1 MNRAGVLVALA
12 ATALTADALAQGN
25 RWQQQVQQQL
35 ARAVVAF
42 RAQQFA
48 RQELSRQATLNNEE
62 SETFLMTLQ
71 AAVPYSFI
79 GVCDVDCERLAL
91 TVSTATGNDLAVDQS
106 SGALPVVAFT
116 PTTTASYRVTIRMAA
131 CRMSPCWYGV
141 AVLRK

>member
-1 MNRAGVLVALA
+1 VLA
-12 ATALTADALAQGN
+12 ATAMAALSATAFAQGN

-35 ARAVVAF
+35 TRAVVAF

-48 RQELSRQATLNNEE
+48 RQELSREAALNNEE
-62 SETFLMTLQ
+62 SETFRVTLQ
-71 AAVPYSFI
+71 AGVPYSFI

-91 TVSTATGNDLAVDQS
+91 MVSTATGNDLAVDQS

-116 PTTTASYRVTIRMAA
+116 PSMTGSYRVSVRMAA

>member
-1 MNRAGVLVALA
+1 MRRAGVLLALA
-12 ATALTADALAQGN
+12 ATALTADAVAQGN

-42 RAQQFA
+42 RAQRFA
-48 RQELSRQATLNNEE
+48 HQELSRQAALNNEE
-62 SETFLMTLQ
+62 SETFLVTLQ
-71 AAVPYSFI
+71 AGVPYSFI

-91 TVSTATGNDLAVDQS
+91 GVATATGNDIAVDQS

-116 PTTTASYRVTIRMAA
+116 PTMTASYRVTVRMAA

>member
-1 MNRAGVLVALA
+1 MNRAGLMVALA
-12 ATALTADALAQGN
+12 ATALTADAVAQGN

-48 RQELSRQATLNNEE
+48 HQELSRQAALDNEE
-62 SETFLMTLQ
+62 SETFLVTLQ
-71 AAVPYSFI
+71 GGVPYSFI

-91 TVSTATGNDLAVDQS
+91 RISTATGNDIAVDQS

-116 PTTTASYRVTIRMAA
+116 PTTTAPYRVTVRMAA

>member
-1 MNRAGVLVALA
+1 MNRAGVMVALA
-12 ATALTADALAQGN
+12 ATALTADAVAQGN

-35 ARAVVAF
+35 TRAVVAF
-42 RAQQFA
+42 RAQRFA
-48 RQELSRQATLNNEE
+48 RQELGREAVLNNEE
-62 SETFLMTLQ
+62 SETFRVTLQ
-71 AAVPYSFI
+71 AGFPYSVI

-91 TVSTATGNDLAVDQS
+91 PVSTATGNDLAVDQS

-116 PTTTASYRVTIRMAA
+116 PTTTGSYRVTVRMAA

>member
-1 MNRAGVLVALA
+1 MRRAGVLA
-12 ATALTADALAQGN
+12 ATAVVALSANAFAQGN

-35 ARAVVAF
+35 TRAVVAF

-48 RQELSRQATLNNEE
+48 RQEVSRQAALNNEE
-62 SETFLMTLQ
+62 SETFRVTLQ
-71 AAVPYSFI
+71 AGVRYSFI

-106 SGALPVVAFT
+106 SGALPIVAFT
-116 PTTTASYRVTIRMAA
+116 PTMTASYRVTARMAA

>member
-1 MNRAGVLVALA
+1 MRRAGVLA
-12 ATALTADALAQGN
+12 ATAVVAVSATAFAQGN

-35 ARAVVAF
+35 TRAVVAF

-48 RQELSRQATLNNEE
+48 RQELRRQAALNNEE
-62 SETFLMTLQ
+62 SETFRVTLQ
-71 AAVPYSFI
+71 AGVPYSFI

-116 PTTTASYRVTIRMAA
+116 PATTGSYRVSVRMAA

>member
-1 MNRAGVLVALA
+1 MKRAAMLIALGAVALA
-12 ATALTADALAQGN
+12 AQAGAQGN

-48 RQELSRQATLNNEE
+48 RQALSRQAPLNYEE
-62 SETFLMTLQ
+62 SETFRVTLE
-71 AAVPYSFI
+71 AGVAYSVI

-91 TVSTATGNDLAVDQS
+91 TLSTATGNDLAVDQA
-106 SGALPVVAFT
+106 SGALPVLAFT
-116 PTTTASYRVTIRMAA
+116 PTTTASYRVTVRMAA

>member
-1 MNRAGVLVALA
+1 MRRAGVLA
-12 ATALTADALAQGN
+12 ATAVVALSATAFAQGN

-35 ARAVVAF
+35 TRAVVAF

-48 RQELSRQATLNNEE
+48 RQELSRQAALNNEE
-62 SETFLMTLQ
+62 SETFRLRLQ
-71 AAVPYSFI
+71 AGVPYSFI

-91 TVSTATGNDLAVDQS
+91 TVSTAAGNDLAVDQS

-116 PTTTASYRVTIRMAA
+116 PTMTASYRVTVRMAA
-131 CRMSPCWYGV
+131 CRVSPCWYGV

>member
-1 MNRAGVLVALA
+1 MRRAGVLA
-12 ATALTADALAQGN
+12 ATAMAALSATAFAQGN

-35 ARAVVAF
+35 TRAVVAF

-48 RQELSRQATLNNEE
+48 RQELSRQAALNNEE
-62 SETFLMTLQ
+62 SETFRVTLQ
-71 AAVPYSFI
+71 AGVPYSFI

-91 TVSTATGNDLAVDQS
+91 MVSTATGNDLAVDQS

-116 PTTTASYRVTIRMAA
+116 PSMTGSYRVSVRMAA

>member
-1 MNRAGVLVALA
+1 MRRAGGLVMIAV
-12 ATALTADALAQGN
+12 ATLTASAFAQGN

-35 ARAVVAF
+35 ARAVGAF

-48 RQELSRQATLNNEE
+48 RQALSRQAALNNEE
-62 SETFLMTLQ
+62 SETFVVTLQ
-71 AAVPYSFI
+71 AGIPYSFI

-91 TVSTATGNDLAVDQS
+91 TISTATGNDLAVDQS

-116 PTTTASYRVTIRMAA
+116 PTMTASYRVTVRMAV
-131 CRMSPCWYGV
+131 CRMSPCSYGV

>member
-1 MNRAGVLVALA
+1 MRRAGVLA
-12 ATALTADALAQGN
+12 ATAVVAVSATAFAQGN

-35 ARAVVAF
+35 TRAVVAF

-48 RQELSRQATLNNEE
+48 RQELRRQAALNNEE
-62 SETFLMTLQ
+62 SETFLVTLQ
-71 AAVPYSFI
+71 AGVPYSFI

-91 TVSTATGNDLAVDQS
+91 RVSTATGNDIAVDQS
-106 SGALPVVAFT
+106 SGAVPVVAFT
-116 PTTTASYRVTIRMAA
+116 PTMTESYRVTVRMAA